1 MAPIDAVTDA
11 NNNFQ
16 EDELVAEEGNALS
29 EWFN

>member
-11 NNNFQ
+11 NNNIQ